1 MKKACLALAA
11 IALLASFSPALP
23 EERSRNVNIRT
34 VSTQT
39 LSRIS
44 PRARA
49 DIVESMISNWDLA
62 KKSGIVGANRTE
74 HFIAQLA
81 TETGG
86 FRFLSENLNYSAIR
100 LRQIFPSRVSEDKAA
115 ELAHQPVKIANW
127 VYGNRLGNHLPS
139 DGWTYRG
146 SGLIQLTGRANF
158 RSRGSE
164 LKLRLEEEPELAR
177 NPLGAFQTAVAFW
190 KARGISVL
198 ADRDDIV
205 SVRKAI
211 NGGSNGLAETRIWLI
226 RVRKY
231 LNPRT
236 SGFESPELS
245 ADEQSAVVDRLK
257 TLGFLSSEPGAFID
271 SDISAPLKKLQSSR
285 GLEETGVL
293 DEDTLYEITDPA
305 YFRSE

>member
-1 MKKACLALAA
+1 MKKACWSFAA
-11 IALLASFSPALP
+11 VALLASFGPVASQDRP
-23 EERSRNVNIRT
+23 RNTNIVTVNT
-34 VSTQT
+34 LT

-49 DIVESMISNWDLA
+49 DIVESMVSNWDLA
-62 KKSGIVGANRTE
+62 KKTGIVGATRTE

-86 FRFLSENLNYSAIR
+86 FRFLSENLNYSAVR

-115 ELAHQPVKIANW
+115 ELANQPIKIANW
-127 VYGNRLGNHLPS
+127 VYGNRLGNHLPG

-146 SGLIQLTGRANF
+146 SGLIQLTGRVNF

-190 KARGISVL
+190 KARGINTI
-198 ADRDDIV
+198 ADRDDIA

-211 NGGSNGLAETRIWLI
+211 NGGTNGLAENRIWLV

-231 LNPRT
+231 LNPRA

-245 ADEQSAVVDRLK
+245 PDAQGAVVDRLK
-257 TLGFLSSEPGAFID
+257 ALGFLSSEPGAFID
-271 SDISAPLKKLQSSR
+271 SDLSAPLKKLQNSR

-293 DEDTLYEITDPA
+293 DEDTLYEITEPA
-305 YFRSE
+305 YFRAD

>member
-1 MKKACLALAA
+1 
-11 IALLASFSPALP
+11 
-23 EERSRNVNIRT
+23 
-34 VSTQT
+34 
-39 LSRIS
+39 
-44 PRARA
+44 
-49 DIVESMISNWDLA
+49 MISNWDLA
-62 KKSGIVGANRTE
+62 KKAGIVGANRTE

-86 FRFLSENLNYSAIR
+86 FRFLSENLNYSALR
-100 LRQIFPSRVSEDKAA
+100 LRQIFPNRVSEDKAA

-190 KARGISVL
+190 KARSISAL
-198 ADRDDIV
+198 ADRDDIA

-211 NGGSNGLAETRIWLI
+211 NGGSNGLAETRIWLV

-236 SGFESPELS
+236 NGFESPELS

-257 TLGFLSSEPGAFID
+257 ALGFLSSEPGAFID

-293 DEDTLYEITDPA
+293 DEDTLYEITEPA
-305 YFRSE
+305 YFRAE